1 MISLVR
7 FLQEKARVLT
17 SATGSLSLQSLAQAG
32 ESALYCAVCILRTY
46 CEYRLLACLTG
57 LSGLRTPGTY
67 DQRQAGQQD
76 DEEEVE
82 RFEHGHCCR

>member
-7 FLQEKARVLT
+7 FLQEEARVLT

-32 ESALYCAVCILRTY
+32 ESALYCAVCILQRRTVS
-46 CEYRLLACLTG
+46 CLARP
-57 LSGLRTPGTY
+57 SGLKTPGTY
-67 DQRQAGQQD
+67 DRRQAGQQD

-82 RFEHGHCCR
+82 GFEHGHCCK